1 MELSMEFWLQI
12 TVYAVSL
19 GSFAGII
26 LTRLKYIEEKQ
37 NKHNN
42 LIERMIL
49 VEQTAQNAHYRID
62 QLERT
67 QKEHEEAD
75 NERRKRLEDFK

>member
-1 MELSMEFWLQI
+1 MELSIEFWLQI

-37 NKHNN
+37 NKNNN
-42 LIERMIL
+42 LIERMVT
-49 VEQTAQNAHYRID
+49 VEQSAQSAHYRID
-62 QLERT
+62 QLE
-67 QKEHEEAD
+67 KIH
-75 NERRKRLEDFK
+75 KSH